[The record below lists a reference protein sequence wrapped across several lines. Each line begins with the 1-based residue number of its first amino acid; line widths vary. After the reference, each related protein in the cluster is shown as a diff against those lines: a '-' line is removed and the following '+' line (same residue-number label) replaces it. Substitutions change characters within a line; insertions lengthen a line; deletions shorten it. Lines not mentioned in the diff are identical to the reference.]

1 MCVVTWRVCL
11 NFKATR
17 SSRLKVNDG
26 KQEISVDTAMPSP
39 ESLSSS
45 IKVQTGDSTGTSVVD
60 LESISLNQPMQKRV
74 RVQVAK
80 LQVNP
85 KKELKT
91 HLLEF

>member
-1 MCVVTWRVCL
+1 M
-11 NFKATR
+11 
-17 SSRLKVNDG
+17 KVNDG
-26 KQEISVDTAMPSP
+26 KQEIIVDTAIPSP

-60 LESISLNQPMQKRV
+60 VESISLNQPMQKRV